1 MGDEVGSE
9 ADRVRL
15 TPGAEDNGLANM
27 VGDLVRQNLEAHP
40 ERLAELAKLDLWLG
54 IDATDVEL
62 GLTLVFEPGRLTV
75 VDGILPRAEVV
86 VTATSD
92 AILDMS
98 LLRIGRSGIPVLW
111 DAAGRRLAGRF
122 LRGELKMSGV
132 GATGRL
138 IRVLRLLSVAESA

>member
-1 MGDEVGSE
+1 MADEGPVKI
-9 ADRVRL
+9 
-15 TPGAEDNGLANM
+15 TPGAEESGLANM
-27 VGDLVRQNLEAHP
+27 VADLVRQNLEAHP
-40 ERLAELAKLDLWLG
+40 ERSSALAGLDLWLG
-54 IDATDVEL
+54 IDATDIEL
-62 GLTLVFEPGRLTV
+62 GLTLVFEGGRLTV

-98 LLRIGRSGIPVLW
+98 LVRIGRSGLPVLW

-132 GATGRL
+132 GAAGRL
-138 IRVLRLLSVAESA
+138 MRVMRLLSVAE

>member
-1 MGDEVGSE
+1 MSDVGP
-9 ADRVRL
+9 VRL
-15 TPGAEDNGLANM
+15 TPGAEESGLANM
-27 VGDLVRQNLEAHP
+27 VADLVRQNLQEHP
-40 ERLAELAKLDLWLG
+40 ERLADLAKLDLWLG
-54 IDATDVEL
+54 IDATDVEM

-98 LLRIGRSGIPVLW
+98 LVRTGRSGLPVLW

-132 GATGRL
+132 GAAGRL
-138 IRVLRLLSVAESA
+138 MKGMRLLSVAE

>member
-1 MGDEVGSE
+1 MSDVGP
-9 ADRVRL
+9 VRL
-15 TPGAEDNGLANM
+15 TPGAEESGLANM
-27 VGDLVRQNLEAHP
+27 VADLVRQNLQEHP
-40 ERLAELAKLDLWLG
+40 ERLADLAKLDLWLG
-54 IDATDVEL
+54 IDATDVEM

-98 LLRIGRSGIPVLW
+98 LVRIGRSGVPVLW

-132 GATGRL
+132 SATGRL
-138 IRVLRLLSVAESA
+138 MKVMRLLSVAE